1 MIVILYYIIHTRN
14 NMIRNL
20 DNDLLNLILTS
31 KNIYNKFDM
40 KKYILVNKQFNYIC
54 KNYIIWIYMKDLNIM
69 NYIKKT
75 YPDSKC
81 YMVRQYNIN
90 NIDLYSFKD
99 LDILNISYS
108 NITDISMLEKL
119 HTLDISGC
127 YKITDVS
134 MLRNLHT
141 LIMCYCNITDV
152 SMLGNLH
159 TLDISHCKNIKDVSM
174 FGNLHTLNISCCKQ
188 ITNVSMLGN
197 LHTLDISNC
206 EITDVSMLGKL
217 HILDISWCKITD
229 ISMLGNLHTL
239 KIRGCKITDVSMLG
253 NVIIYK

>member
-1 MIVILYYIIHTRN
+1 MLYYIIHTLN
-14 NMIRNL
+14 NMEGHFDDNL
-20 DNDLLNLILTS
+20 LTLILSS
-31 KNIYNKFDM
+31 KDIYNKFDM
-40 KKYILVNKQFNYIC
+40 KKYVLVNKQFNYIC

-174 FGNLHTLNISCCKQ
+174 FGNLHTLLMYYCNFSI
-188 ITNVSMLGN
+188 
-197 LHTLDISNC
+197 
-206 EITDVSMLGKL
+206 
-217 HILDISWCKITD
+217 
-229 ISMLGNLHTL
+229 
-239 KIRGCKITDVSMLG
+239 DVSMLG
-253 NVIIYK
+253 NVVVKK